1 MNYDAGMDGSQSVV
15 DIFETQDLSLIW
27 QSEEYSIWKP
37 MEKQNYYTVTHHVSQ
52 GKAQPGFGFIMK
64 TSDQDAVAMPESYT
78 LIKKTEKGE
87 DFTGAEAYAYIFS
100 VNCPSGFVSLGT
112 AVTLGD
118 VPRPGAFYCI
128 SSEFAM
134 PLQADNVEESVSP
147 HLARI
152 EPLERNSE
160 ACPYCPLQQGIAALL
175 PAAGWDEVGK
185 HAISLPYILLAN
197 EINYHTEKP
206 IDKIVIVDISYD
218 LNNAGFEKK
227 PPEDLNVLTVI
238 NHSHIPQNI
247 AKTIEYTTS
256 TSESWALGTAV
267 AIGTTMEILAVEKE
281 TPQVKFGLKA
291 TANIK
296 AEGSFSYGKEV
307 VTEKTDSIEIGM
319 EISWTSKMSV
329 TLVADKFKTNIP
341 FVATLKK
348 YYFDGTTSTG
358 KTEGIYNGVH
368 INNVNVQYGENR
380 QLGEDD
386 SGAAESIGGYVE
398 AEKEI
403 CHDPAMLRTK
413 KLFSYPRDKEIRKVT
428 ISHSTNGQKVL
439 DSISNK
445 LFDLGKRL
453 NLCSHQPKPSLTLF

>member
-1 MNYDAGMDGSQSVV
+1 MNFDPGMDGSLSLV
-15 DIFETQDLSLIW
+15 DIFETQDLSMIW

-37 MEKQNYYTVTHHVSQ
+37 QEKPNYYTVTHHVSQ

-64 TSDQDAVAMPESYT
+64 ASDQDAVAMPESYT
-78 LIKKTEKGE
+78 FIKKTEKGK

-100 VNCPSGFVSLGT
+100 VNCPAGFVSLGT

-128 SSEFAM
+128 SSKFAM
-134 PLQADNVEESVSP
+134 PLQADNVEKSFSP

-175 PAAGWDEVGK
+175 PAAGWKEARN
-185 HAISLPYILLAN
+185 HAITIPFILLADQ
-197 EINYHTEKP
+197 INYHTEKP

-218 LNNAGFEKK
+218 LNKVEFEKK

-256 TSESWALGTAV
+256 TSEGWNMGSGVAAGTS
-267 AIGTTMEILAVEKE
+267 MELVS
-281 TPQVKFGLKA
+281 VKTEAPMASFGMKA

-296 AEGSFSYGKEV
+296 ASATFSYGEEV
-307 VTEKTDSIEIGM
+307 VSEKTDTIEIAM
-319 EISWTSKMSV
+319 QIAWTSKMSV

-348 YYFDGTTSTG
+348 YYFDGTTVWY
-358 KTEGIYNGVH
+358 K
-368 INNVNVQYGENR
+368 
-380 QLGEDD
+380 
-386 SGAAESIGGYVE
+386 
-398 AEKEI
+398 
-403 CHDPAMLRTK
+403 
-413 KLFSYPRDKEIRKVT
+413 
-428 ISHSTNGQKVL
+428 
-439 DSISNK
+439 
-445 LFDLGKRL
+445 
-453 NLCSHQPKPSLTLF
+453 